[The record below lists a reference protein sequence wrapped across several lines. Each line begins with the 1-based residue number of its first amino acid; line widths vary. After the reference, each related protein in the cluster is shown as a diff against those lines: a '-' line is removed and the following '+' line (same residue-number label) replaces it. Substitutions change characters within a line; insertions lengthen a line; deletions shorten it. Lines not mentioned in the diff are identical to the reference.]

1 MFHKIVFPNGIGQI
15 HRDTSHIDLGVGR
28 YLLGLVW
35 FKALTGET
43 TKCKFNEFDV
53 EVDEMEEP
61 EHEEAK
67 EEIPISQMNKS
78 QLMKFAKE
86 HNIDTH
92 GARNVAEAREM
103 IQKAIRERN
112 M

>member
-1 MFHKIVFPNGIGQI
+1 MAMVNVIIGHEVRKVSKDAYERMFKPKGYRLVDGFEEEVKQEDDKI
-15 HRDTSHIDLGVGR
+15 L
-28 YLLGLVW
+28 
-35 FKALTGET
+35 
-43 TKCKFNEFDV
+43 DV
-53 EVDEMEEP
+53 EVDEIEES
-61 EHEEAK
+61 ENEEAK
-67 EEIPISQMNKS
+67 EEIPISNMNKS

-103 IQKAIRERN
+103 IQKAMRERN

>member
-1 MFHKIVFPNGIGQI
+1 
-15 HRDTSHIDLGVGR
+15 
-28 YLLGLVW
+28 
-35 FKALTGET
+35 
-43 TKCKFNEFDV
+43 
-53 EVDEMEEP
+53 MEEP
-61 EHEEAK
+61 EHEEVK

-103 IQKAIRERN
+103 IQKAMRELN